1 MEPNTNY
8 GGDITDSEERDK
20 IEACVSWARGL
31 DAKFW
36 TYNTNTKVCTLRS
49 SNTDSITAQH
59 HISGNSACHDLVDY
73 TETESRQNRIGS
85 YVSHTSHTSRI

>member
-1 MEPNTNY
+1 MERDISY
-8 GGDITDSEERDK
+8 GGVDIDTEERRN
-20 IEACVSWARGL
+20 IQACAGWARNA

-59 HISGNSACHDLVDY
+59 HISGSSTCHDLVDY